1 MARILAIEADP
12 RRRRALTA
20 LVREHVKAHLVVVE
34 TVQAAIASIG
44 ERAPD
49 LILSPTLLSPPDEAE
64 LLSYVKQLETA
75 PYIQMMTVPALDM
88 LADKPVASTPRRWL
102 LGPVFN
108 RRQVIVGP
116 QYDLTMVA
124 AQIAD
129 GLDRARERRMEY
141 AAMLAYNAEAGRTEP
156 TTAMILARSARRLQ
170 EGSSDASIQQQL
182 RDWSREERRVALR
195 KGRGDV
201 PWLSAIKLSSGDEL
215 QLINISSSGLLVETG
230 SKLAPGVTTELHL
243 SGPGTNLVVPVRF
256 IRSDIARIDGLGVRF
271 HAAAAFTK
279 ELDLANPRPAVTGPS
294 ARPEELAALFGSV
307 LSGRHDRPEPAHDR
321 FARGLR
327 QLIGAREV
335 RVSAGGMGS
344 AGGRETLYF
353 DVPGDD
359 RSRTTLQIT
368 FDRNHDVTEGEF
380 SLLKTAAWLTA
391 ALLEIEK
398 SHGQAAARP
407 DGMALLTE
415 QVA

>member
-12 RRRRALTA
+12 RRRRALTT

-34 TVQAAIASIG
+34 TVHAAITSIG

-49 LILSPTLLSPPDEAE
+49 LILSPSLLSPPDEAA
-64 LLSYVKQLETA
+64 LLSHVKQLDTA

-88 LADKPVASTPRRWL
+88 LADKPAASTTRRWL

-116 QYDLTMVA
+116 QYDPTMVA

-129 GLDRARERRMEY
+129 GLERARERRMEY
-141 AAMLAYNAEAGRTEP
+141 DAMMAYNTATGRTEP

-170 EGSSDASIQQQL
+170 EGSSDASIQEQL

-195 KGRGDV
+195 KGRGEV
-201 PWLSAIKLSSGDEL
+201 PWLSGIKLPSGDEV
-215 QLINISSSGLLVETG
+215 QLINISSSGVLVETG
-230 SKLAPGVTTELHL
+230 SKLAPGFTTELYL
-243 SGPGTNLVVPVRF
+243 NGSGTNLVVPVRF
-256 IRSDIARIDGLGVRF
+256 VRSDVARIDGLGVRF

-279 ELDLANPRPAVTGPS
+279 ELDLANPRREVVVPS
-294 ARPEELAALFGSV
+294 TRPEELAALFGSV
-307 LSGRHDRPEPAHDR
+307 LVSGPDSSEPAHGR
-321 FARGLR
+321 FAKGLR
-327 QLIGAREV
+327 QLIGARDV

-359 RSRTTLQIT
+359 RTRTTLQIT

-380 SLLKTAAWLTA
+380 SLLKAAAWLTA

-398 SHGQAAARP
+398 PHRQPAASP
-407 DGMALLTE
+407 DGMTMLTE

>member
-12 RRRRALTA
+12 RRRRALTR
-20 LVREHVKAHLVVVE
+20 LVREHVKAYLVVVE
-34 TVQAAIASIG
+34 TVQAAIASIA

-88 LADKPVASTPRRWL
+88 LADKPVAPTTRRWL

-116 QYDLTMVA
+116 QYDPTMVA

-141 AAMLAYNAEAGRTEP
+141 AAMLAYNAAAGRTEP
-156 TTAMILARSARRLQ
+156 TTAMILARSACRLQ

-195 KGRGDV
+195 KRSGDV
-201 PWLSAIKLSSGDEL
+201 SWLSDIKLSSGDEL
-215 QLINISSSGLLVETG
+215 RLINISSTGVLVETG
-230 SKLAPGVTTELHL
+230 TKLVPGMTTELHL
-243 SGPGTNLVVPVRF
+243 SGPGTSLVIPARF
-256 IRSDIARIDGLGVRF
+256 VRSDIARIDGLGVRF

-279 ELDLANPRPAVTGPS
+279 ELDLANPRRDVAVPS
-294 ARPEELAALFGSV
+294 TRPEELAALFGSV
-307 LSGRHDRPEPAHDR
+307 LSSGHDRPEPAHDR
-321 FARGLR
+321 FAKGLR
-327 QLIGAREV
+327 QLIGARDV

-359 RSRTTLQIT
+359 RSRRTLQVT
-368 FDRNHDVTEGEF
+368 FERHRDVTDGEF
-380 SLLKTAAWLTA
+380 SVLKAAAWLTA

-398 SHGQAAARP
+398 PHSQPAARP

>member
-1 MARILAIEADP
+1 MAHILAIEADP
-12 RRRRALTA
+12 RRRHALTR

-44 ERAPD
+44 GRAPD

-64 LLSYVKQLETA
+64 LLSYVKQLATA

-88 LADKPVASTPRRWL
+88 LADKPIASTPRRWL

-108 RRQVIVGP
+108 RRQVIIGP

-129 GLDRARERRMEY
+129 GLERARERRMEY
-141 AAMLAYNAEAGRTEP
+141 AAMLACSAEAGRTEP

-170 EGSSDASIQQQL
+170 EGGSEASIQQQL
-182 RDWSREERRVALR
+182 RDRSREERRVALR

-201 PWLSAIKLSSGDEL
+201 SWLSAVKLSTGDEL
-215 QLINISSSGLLVETG
+215 RLINISSTGVLVETG
-230 SKLAPGVTTELHL
+230 TKLTPGMTTELHL
-243 SGPGTNLVVPVRF
+243 SGPGTSLVVPARF
-256 IRSDIARIDGLGVRF
+256 VRSDIARIDGLGVRF

-279 ELDLANPRPAVTGPS
+279 ELDLANPRPSVTGPS
-294 ARPEELAALFGSV
+294 TRPEELAALFGSV
-307 LSGRHDRPEPAHDR
+307 LSSGHDRSDLAHDR
-321 FARGLR
+321 FAKGLR

-335 RVSAGGMGS
+335 RVSAGGTGA

-380 SLLKTAAWLTA
+380 SLLKAAAWLTA

-398 SHGQAAARP
+398 PHSQAAARP
-407 DGMALLTE
+407 DGMTMPTE
-415 QVA
+415 RVA